1 MLKDLLNGLLGKL
14 LGGGSSSN
22 VDSEALIN
30 GLMGLLSPK
39 SGSTGLTGLIHQFQQ
54 KGLGDLIS
62 GWVSTGPNPAISA
75 KQVRQGI
82 DPDLLAQFAEAV
94 GLNKKTASS
103 KLAEVLPT
111 VVDKLTPDGNVPSD
125 NLLEE
130 GLKLLKNIL

>member
-1 MLKDLLNGLLGKL
+1 MLKDLWNGLLGKF
-14 LGGGSSSN
+14 LGGGSSAN
-22 VDSEALIN
+22 VDSDALIN

-39 SGSTGLTGLIHQFQQ
+39 SGSTGLTGLINQFQQ